1 MLNDAYTTPYG
12 YSSVNNVSDKYEI
25 SNYSSF
31 HFDDVSLYSTPSAAY
46 ENNVTNTTLE
56 ITFIL
61 PVWRQVLWTL
71 LFVCM
76 VIVATVGN
84 LVVIWIVLANKRMR
98 TVTNYFLVNL
108 SIADAMVS
116 TLNVTFNYTY
126 MLNLDW
132 PFGTLYCKISQFV
145 AILSICAS
153 VFTLM
158 AISIDRYMAIM
169 NPLRP
174 RMGKRATLCIAAA
187 IWIVGIIISSP
198 MLLFFTTFELQDRV
212 VCYSEW
218 PDGPSNHSMQE
229 YVYNVI
235 FMFLTYFLPIGSMS
249 FTYARVGLE
258 LWGSKSI
265 GECTQRQLE
274 NIKSKRRV
282 VKMMMVVV
290 VIFAVCWL
298 PFQIYFI
305 ATSYYPELTDKP
317 YIQEVYL
324 GIYWLAMSNSMYNPI
339 IYCWMNSRFRR
350 GFQQFFRWCPFIR
363 ISPDVLTRRGAVNSR
378 YSCSGS
384 PDHHRIVRNDTERS
398 ILYTCPG
405 SPKTQRRS
413 QGSVHIPMHLS
424 TCQHH
429 PATSSTSFSQ
439 KLPPRN
445 ESFPTRSN
453 TVTSSN
459 GHRILHHSYHHH
471 HHQHQLQSPKRSSK
485 SNSNNSSNSP
495 SPALISSNLNSFKN
509 NSALGTFNN
518 DDISNSADNQLLS

>member
-1 MLNDAYTTPYG
+1 M
-12 YSSVNNVSDKYEI
+12 
-25 SNYSSF
+25 
-31 HFDDVSLYSTPSAAY
+31 
-46 ENNVTNTTLE
+46 
-56 ITFIL
+56 
-61 PVWRQVLWTL
+61 
-71 LFVCM
+71 
-76 VIVATVGN
+76 
-84 LVVIWIVLANKRMR
+84 
-98 TVTNYFLVNL
+98 NL

-158 AISIDRYMAIM
+158 AISIDRYVAIM
-169 NPLRP
+169 SPLRP
-174 RMGKRATLCIAAA
+174 RMGKRTTLCIAAA
-187 IWIVGIIISSP
+187 IWVVGIIISSP
-198 MLLFFTTFELQDRV
+198 MLLFFTTYDLEDRV
-212 VCYSEW
+212 VCYAEW
-218 PDGPSNHSMQE
+218 PDGPTNHSLQE

-290 VIFAVCWL
+290 IIFAVCWL

-305 ATSYYPELTDKP
+305 VTSYYPELTNKS

-363 ISPDVLTRRGAVNSR
+363 ISPDMLTRRGAVTSR

-384 PDHHRIVRNDTERS
+384 PDHNRIIRNDTERS
-398 ILYTCPG
+398 FLYTCHG
-405 SPKTQRRS
+405 SPKLKRRS
-413 QGSVHIPMHLS
+413 QGSVHIPLHLS
-424 TCQHH
+424 TCQPHQATGSTSISQKH
-429 PATSSTSFSQ
+429 LSRNENFPVRANTMTSSCNDYRYPDSYY
-439 KLPPRN
+439 R
-445 ESFPTRSN
+445 
-453 TVTSSN
+453 
-459 GHRILHHSYHHH
+459 HHHLHHHHH
-471 HHQHQLQSPKRSSK
+471 HHQNQQRWSDRNSTMALVGTGPGPGPDYGPDSGGDTFGIGGSPGTSAAVQT
-485 SNSNNSSNSP
+485 
-495 SPALISSNLNSFKN
+495 ALVSNLNSSDN
-509 NSALGTFNN
+509 NSTLDSVN
-518 DDISNSADNQLLS
+518 DTSNKGGNANGLLS